1 MTKKLVFALLY
12 LLICSPIPVLSQDDR
27 QNAAEII
34 EQTLNEDGIEAAQNR
49 FESILADSSQYHIL
63 EAEFNA
69 LGYKFI
75 RERKL
80 QEAISVFEMN
90 VKAFPGSWN
99 VYDSLGEILVW
110 TGDTDLAIE
119 NFEKSLE
126 LNPGHEN
133 AVKSLSLIYG
143 SRSDLEKET
152 KSEFL
157 YQSGESTQID
167 KPYFGEEAPGLT
179 PKLFAPGIISTQGH
193 FEFACTFSPDGR
205 EFYFTRR
212 KDNGGANV
220 VMVCKWGES
229 GWTAPDTAA
238 FSKTGWNNE
247 PHLTPDG
254 QRLYFGT
261 TRIKPGADRPS
272 YGIWAMNRL
281 NSGWSQPEFA
291 TDGMYASATLVG
303 SIYLTDISG
312 QTEGGIVKLDL
323 VDETFQKPVR
333 LGGGVNTPVNG
344 IHPFIAP
351 DESFL
356 LFDCYRKEGFGGE
369 GDLYVSFR
377 NSEGM
382 WGEALNLGP
391 EVNGPGTDF
400 CASISPGGEYI
411 FYTKNRDIY
420 WVSTKILELLK

>member
-1 MTKKLVFALLY
+1 MTKRLFFALVY
-12 LLICSPIPVLSQDDR
+12 LLIFSQNPILSQNER

-34 EQTLNEDGIEAAQNR
+34 EQTINEDGIEAAQSR
-49 FESILADSSQYHIL
+49 FESILKDSGQYLLL

-69 LGYKFI
+69 LGYKFV
-75 RERKL
+75 RQRKF
-80 QEAISVFEMN
+80 QEAIAVLDMN

-99 VYDSLGEILVW
+99 VYDSLGEILGW
-110 TGDTDLAIE
+110 TGDSNLAIE

-126 LNPGHEN
+126 LNPANEN
-133 AVKSLSLIYG
+133 AVKNLSLIYG

-152 KSEFL
+152 KSEFR
-157 YQSGESTQID
+157 YHSGEATQID
-167 KPYFGEEAPGLT
+167 KPYFGEKPPGLT
-179 PKLFAPGIISTQGH
+179 PKLFAPGIISTFGH

-212 KDNGGANV
+212 KDEGGANV
-220 VMVCKWGES
+220 IMVSKWGES
-229 GWTAPDTAA
+229 GWTAPDTAE
-238 FSKTGWNNE
+238 FSKSGWNNE
-247 PHLTPDG
+247 PHITPDG

-261 TRIKPGADRPS
+261 TRIKPGEDRPS

-281 NSGWSQPEFA
+281 DSGWGQPEFA
-291 TDGMYASATLVG
+291 TDGMYVSATHDG

-312 QTEGGIVKLDL
+312 QTEGGIVKMTLEDGVL
-323 VDETFQKPVR
+323 KEPVR
-333 LGGGVNTPVNG
+333 LDGGVNTPVNG

-391 EVNGPGTDF
+391 EVNGPGTDI
-400 CASISPGGEYI
+400 CASLSPDGRYI
-411 FYTKNRDIY
+411 FYTRYRDIY
-420 WVSTKILELLK
+420 WVSIKILEILK